1 MKTTKFNK
9 TLLATV
15 VAGMLVMPSVMAEE
29 KAKKDKENN
38 KKEKVTLAEKLKKKT
53 AFEGFL
59 PIYQDKKTGESL
71 LVIEPTQL
79 DKPFLYFAQTVEG
92 ALDAG
97 HFRGAFRQHRL
108 IELRRVFDRIEV
120 VATTPRYYFDPTSA
134 ISKAANANVS
144 EAVLVST
151 KIVKEEDG
159 KIAIKLDD
167 IVENEKLHRIT
178 PMPSADPKA
187 DKKRF
192 KVGKLS
198 KNKTKISSIDNF
210 EQNTHVV
217 VDYVFE
223 NGTPKVRG
231 GKEITDPRYTTV
243 KLQHAFIELPESD
256 FQPRRDDSRIGYF
269 GKQFDDLTSDQ
280 TFIGK
285 DIINRWHL
293 KKKDPSAAVSDP
305 VKPIVWWIENT
316 TPVEWRDTIRDA
328 TLAWNSSFEKAGIS
342 NAIEVRIQPDDAD
355 WKADDVRYNVL
366 RWTSS
371 PRPPFGGYGPSVANP
386 LTGEIIASD
395 IMLEY
400 SFMKGRW
407 ITAQMFTDGASSLET
422 PMPESLSQD
431 EMHYCSLGHELNAG
445 MLFGHYANLAN
456 GMGELE
462 KDKLLKQSMYYLIL
476 HEVGHTLGL
485 NHNMKATQ
493 LHDHK
498 DAHNEAITKGILA
511 GSVMDYPSVNYAPV
525 GMKQGDFYTEKPGPY
540 DDWAIEYGY
549 SQALADPEAE
559 EKRLQKILSRSA
571 EPELAFGNDADDMR
585 APGRHLDPRIN
596 IFDMSSKA
604 VEYARDRF
612 DLIKH
617 TSTKLKDKTLG
628 EGRSHHDLVIGVNAV
643 FGEFARQAAVVSRY
657 IGGVYVDRTLVGQ
670 DGYQQP
676 FTPVEVERQK
686 RAMQTLSEYVFA
698 PDAIEGMEPLFAYLQ
713 RQRRG
718 FDHFG
723 KNEDPKPHKML
734 LGAQKNVLKHI
745 LHPAVLMRLS
755 DTALYGNKYTV
766 EQMMAELSEAIFAAD
781 QKSSINSYRRNLQ
794 TEYVEQLIKISGLE
808 KASPFDNF
816 SKATAVYELK
826 EILDRVKRSRG
837 DRASKIHRSFIT
849 DRINRA
855 FHKSKA

>member
-9 TLLATV
+9 TLLATM
-15 VAGMLVMPSVMAEE
+15 VAGMLVIPSAMAEE
-29 KAKKDKENN
+29 KGKKADK
-38 KKEKVTLAEKLKKKT
+38 KKEKTTLAETLKKKT
-53 AFEGFL
+53 AFDGFL
-59 PIYQDKKTGESL
+59 PIYQDKKTGDSL
-71 LVIEPTQL
+71 LVIEQGQL

-97 HFRGAFRQHRL
+97 HFRGSFRQHRL

-120 VATTPRYYFDPTSA
+120 VAMTPRYKFDSDNA

-167 IVENEKLHRIT
+167 IVENEKLHRIS

-231 GKEITDPRYTTV
+231 GNEITDPRYTTV
-243 KLQHAFIELPESD
+243 KLQHAFIELPESN
-256 FQPRRDDSRIGYF
+256 FKPRRDDSRVGYF

-293 KKKDPSAAVSDP
+293 EKKDPTAAVSDP

-316 TPVEWRDTIRDA
+316 TPLEWRDTIRDA

-386 LTGEIIASD
+386 LTGEIISSD

-445 MLFGHYANLAN
+445 MLFGQYANLAN
-456 GMGELE
+456 GMGDIE
-462 KDKLLKQSMYYLIL
+462 KDKLLRQSMYYLIL

-498 DAHNEAITKGILA
+498 DAHNPEITKGILA

-549 SQALADPEAE
+549 SQALADPKAE
-559 EKRLQKILSRSA
+559 EARLEKILSRSA

-612 DLIKH
+612 ELIKD
-617 TSTKLKDKTLG
+617 TSTKLKDKTLA
-628 EGRSHHDLVIGVNAV
+628 EGRSHHDLVIGANAV

-670 DGYQQP
+670 EGYQQP

-698 PDAIEGMEPLFAYLQ
+698 PDAIENMEPLFAYLQ

-723 KNEDPKPHKML
+723 KNEDPKPHRML
-734 LGAQKNVLKHI
+734 LGAQKNVLQHV
-745 LHPAVLMRLS
+745 LHPNVLMRLS
-755 DTALYGNKYTV
+755 DSALYGNEYSV
-766 EQMMAELSEAIFAAD
+766 EQMMAELSDAVFKAD
-781 QKSSINSYRRNLQ
+781 QKSNINSYRRNLQ

-808 KASPFDNF
+808 KPSRYDNF
-816 SKATAVYELK
+816 SKATALYELK
-826 EILDRVKRSRG
+826 EILERVDRSRG
-837 DRASKIHRSFIT
+837 DRASKIHRSYIK

>member
-15 VAGMLVMPSVMAEE
+15 VAGMLAIPTVMAEE
-29 KAKKDKENN
+29 KDKKADK
-38 KKEKVTLAEKLKKKT
+38 KKEKTTLTETLKKKT
-53 AFEGFL
+53 AFDGFL
-59 PIYQDKKTGESL
+59 PIYQDKKTGDSL
-71 LVIEPTQL
+71 LVIEQGQL
-79 DKPFLYFAQTVEG
+79 DKPFLYFAQTVDG

-120 VATTPRYYFDPTSA
+120 VATTPRYKFDPENA

-144 EAVLVST
+144 EAILVST

-167 IVENEKLHRIT
+167 IVENEKLHRIS

-192 KVGKLS
+192 NVGKLS
-198 KNKTKISSIDNF
+198 KDKTKISSIDNF

-231 GKEITDPRYTTV
+231 GNEITDPRYTTV

-293 KKKDPSAAVSDP
+293 KKKDPTAAVSDP

-316 TPVEWRDTIRDA
+316 TPMEWRDTIRDA

-342 NAIEVRIQPDDAD
+342 NAIEVRVQPDDAD

-445 MLFGHYANLAN
+445 MLFGQYANLAN
-456 GMGELE
+456 GMGEIE
-462 KDKLLKQSMYYLIL
+462 KDKLLRQSMYYLIL

-498 DAHNEAITKGILA
+498 DAHNPEITKGILA

-549 SQALADPEAE
+549 SQALTDPKAE
-559 EKRLQKILSRSA
+559 EARLQKILSRSA

-612 DLIKH
+612 ELIKD

-628 EGRSHHDLVIGVNAV
+628 EGRSHHDLVIGANAV

-670 DGYQQP
+670 EGYQQP

-698 PDAIEGMEPLFAYLQ
+698 PDAIENMEPLFAYLQ

-734 LGAQKNVLKHI
+734 LGAQKNVLKHV
-745 LHPAVLMRLS
+745 LHPSVLMRLS
-755 DTALYGNKYTV
+755 DTALYGNEYSV
-766 EQMMAELSEAIFAAD
+766 EQMMAELSDAIFKAD
-781 QKSSINSYRRNLQ
+781 QKSNINSYRRNLQ

-808 KASPFDNF
+808 KASPYDNF
-816 SKATAVYELK
+816 SKATALYELK
-826 EILDRVKRSRG
+826 EILERVERSRG
-837 DRASKIHRSFIT
+837 DRASKIHRSYIT

-855 FHKSKA
+855 FHKSKT

>member
-15 VAGMLVMPSVMAEE
+15 VAGMLAIPTVMAEE
-29 KAKKDKENN
+29 KDKKADK
-38 KKEKVTLAEKLKKKT
+38 KKEKTTLAETLKKKT
-53 AFEGFL
+53 AFDGFL
-59 PIYQDKKTGESL
+59 PIYQDKKTGDSL
-71 LVIEPTQL
+71 LVIEQGQL
-79 DKPFLYFAQTVEG
+79 DKPFLYFAQTVDG

-120 VATTPRYYFDPTSA
+120 VATTPRYKFDPENA

-144 EAVLVST
+144 EAILVST

-167 IVENEKLHRIT
+167 IVENEKLHRIS

-231 GKEITDPRYTTV
+231 GNEITDPRYTTV
-243 KLQHAFIELPESD
+243 KLQHAFIELPESN
-256 FQPRRDDSRIGYF
+256 FKPRRDDSRVGYF

-293 KKKDPSAAVSDP
+293 EKKDPTAAVSDP

-316 TPVEWRDTIRDA
+316 TPLEWRDTIRDA

-342 NAIEVRIQPDDAD
+342 NAIEVRVQPDDAD

-445 MLFGHYANLAN
+445 MLFGQYANLAN
-456 GMGELE
+456 GMGEIE
-462 KDKLLKQSMYYLIL
+462 KDKLLRQSMYYLIL

-498 DAHNEAITKGILA
+498 DAHNPEITKGILA

-549 SQALADPEAE
+549 SQALTDPKAE
-559 EKRLQKILSRSA
+559 EARLQKILSRSA

-612 DLIKH
+612 ELIKD
-617 TSTKLKDKTLG
+617 TSTKLKDKTLA
-628 EGRSHHDLVIGVNAV
+628 EGRSHHDLVIGANAV

-698 PDAIEGMEPLFAYLQ
+698 PDAIENMEPLFAYLQ

-734 LGAQKNVLKHI
+734 LGAQKNVLKHV
-745 LHPAVLMRLS
+745 LHPSVLMRLS
-755 DTALYGNKYTV
+755 DTALYGNEYSV
-766 EQMMAELSEAIFAAD
+766 EQMMAELSDAMFKAD
-781 QKSSINSYRRNLQ
+781 QKSNINSYRRNLQ

-808 KASPFDNF
+808 KASPYDNF
-816 SKATAVYELK
+816 SKATALYELK
-826 EILDRVKRSRG
+826 EILERVERSRG
-837 DRASKIHRSFIT
+837 DRASKIHRAYIT

>member
-9 TLLATV
+9 TLLATM
-15 VAGMLVMPSVMAEE
+15 VAGMLVIPSAMAEE
-29 KAKKDKENN
+29 KGKKADK
-38 KKEKVTLAEKLKKKT
+38 KKEKTTLAETLKKKT
-53 AFEGFL
+53 AFDGFL
-59 PIYQDKKTGESL
+59 PIYQDKKTGDSL
-71 LVIEPTQL
+71 LVIEQGQL

-97 HFRGAFRQHRL
+97 HFRGSFRQHRL

-120 VATTPRYYFDPTSA
+120 VAMTPRYKFDSDNA

-167 IVENEKLHRIT
+167 IVENEKLHRIS

-223 NGTPKVRG
+223 NGTPRVRG
-231 GKEITDPRYTTV
+231 GNEITDPRYTTV
-243 KLQHAFIELPESD
+243 KLQHAFIELPESN
-256 FQPRRDDSRIGYF
+256 FKPRRDDSRVGYF

-293 KKKDPSAAVSDP
+293 EKKDPTAAVSDP

-316 TPVEWRDTIRDA
+316 TPLEWRDTIRDA

-386 LTGEIIASD
+386 LTGEIISSD

-445 MLFGHYANLAN
+445 MLFGQYANLAN
-456 GMGELE
+456 GMGDIE
-462 KDKLLKQSMYYLIL
+462 KDKLLRQSMYYLIL

-498 DAHNEAITKGILA
+498 DAHNPEITKGILA

-549 SQALADPEAE
+549 SQALADPKAE
-559 EKRLQKILSRSA
+559 EARLEKILSRSA

-612 DLIKH
+612 ELIKD
-617 TSTKLKDKTLG
+617 TSTKLKDKTLA
-628 EGRSHHDLVIGVNAV
+628 EGRSHHDLVIGANAV

-670 DGYQQP
+670 EGYQQP

-698 PDAIEGMEPLFAYLQ
+698 PDAIENMEPLFAYLQ

-723 KNEDPKPHKML
+723 KNEDPKPHRML
-734 LGAQKNVLKHI
+734 LGAQKNVLQHV
-745 LHPAVLMRLS
+745 LHPNVLMRLS
-755 DTALYGNKYTV
+755 DSALYGNEYSV
-766 EQMMAELSEAIFAAD
+766 EQMMAELSDAVFKAD
-781 QKSSINSYRRNLQ
+781 QKSNINSYRRNLQ

-808 KASPFDNF
+808 KPSRYDNF
-816 SKATAVYELK
+816 SKATALYELK
-826 EILDRVKRSRG
+826 EILERVDRSRG
-837 DRASKIHRSFIT
+837 DRASKIHRSYIT

>member
-1 MKTTKFNK
+1 MIIKKYNK
-9 TLLATV
+9 TILASL
-15 VAGMLVMPSVMAEE
+15 VAGLLVVPSAFAED
-29 KAKKDKENN
+29 KAKKKEDK
-38 KKEKVTLAEKLKKKT
+38 KKETLTETLKKKT
-53 AFEGFL
+53 AFDGFL
-59 PIYQDKKTGESL
+59 PVYQDKKTGNSL
-71 LVIEPTQL
+71 LVIEQGQL
-79 DKPFLYFAQTVEG
+79 DKPFLYFAQTVDG

-97 HFRGAFRQHRL
+97 HFRGGFRQHRL

-120 VATTPRYYFDPTSA
+120 VAKTPRYYFDPENA
-134 ISKAANANVS
+134 ISKAAEANIS
-144 EAVLVST
+144 EAVLVSA

-167 IVENEKLHRIT
+167 IVENEKLHRIA

-192 KVGKLS
+192 KLGKLS
-198 KNKTKISSIDNF
+198 KDKTKISAIDNF

-223 NGTPKVRG
+223 NSTPKVRG
-231 GKEITDPRYTTV
+231 GREITDPRYTTI

-256 FQPRRDDSRIGYF
+256 FEPRRDDPRVGYF

-285 DIINRWHL
+285 DVINRWHL

-305 VKPIVWWIENT
+305 VEPIVWWIENT
-316 TPVEWRDTIRDA
+316 TPHEWRDTIKNA
-328 TLAWNSSFEKAGIS
+328 TLAWNSAFEKAGIS

-371 PRPPFGGYGPSVANP
+371 PRPPFGGYGPSIANP
-386 LTGEIIASD
+386 LTGQIIASD

-422 PMPESLSQD
+422 PMPESLTQD
-431 EMHYCSLGHELNAG
+431 EMHHCSLGHQLNAG
-445 MLFGHYANLAN
+445 MLFGHFANLAN
-456 GMGELE
+456 GMGEIE
-462 KDKLLKQSMYYLIL
+462 KDKLLKQSMHYLIL

-498 DAHNEAITKGILA
+498 EAHDPSITKGILA

-525 GMKQGDFYTEKPGPY
+525 GVKQGDFYTEKPGPY
-540 DDWAIEYGY
+540 DDWVIEYGY
-549 SQALADPEAE
+549 SQSLPNAAEE
-559 EKRLQKILSRSA
+559 EKRLQKILSRSTQ
-571 EPELAFGNDADDMR
+571 PELAFGNDADDMR
-585 APGRHLDPRIN
+585 AAGRHLDPRIN
-596 IFDMSSKA
+596 IFDMSSNA
-604 VEYARDRF
+604 IEYARDRF
-612 DLIKH
+612 ELIKD
-617 TSTKLKDKTLG
+617 TSSKLKDKTLE
-628 EGRSHHDLVIGVNAV
+628 EGRSHHDLVVGVNAV
-643 FGEFARQAAVVSRY
+643 FGEFSRQAGVVSRY
-657 IGGVYVDRTLVGQ
+657 IGGVYVDRSFVGQ
-670 DGYQQP
+670 EGYQQP
-676 FTPVEVERQK
+676 FTPVEEKRQK
-686 RAMQTLSEYVFA
+686 RAMETLSEFVFA
-698 PDAIEGMEPLFAYLQ
+698 PDAIENLEPMFAYLQ

-734 LGAQKNVLKHI
+734 LGAQKRVLSHV
-745 LHPAVLMRLS
+745 LHPNVLMRLS
-755 DTALYGNKYTV
+755 DTALYGNKYKV
-766 EQMMAELSEAIFAAD
+766 EEMMSDLSDAIFKAD
-781 QKSSINSYRRNLQ
+781 ERGTINSYRRNLQ
-794 TEYVEQLIKISGLE
+794 TEYVERLIKISGLE
-808 KASPFDNF
+808 KPSKYDNF
-816 SKATAVYELK
+816 AKATALYELK
-826 EILDRVKRSRG
+826 QVLERVDSSRG
-837 DRASKIHRSFIT
+837 DRATKVHRFYLT

-855 FHKSKA
+855 FHKTEA

>member
-1 MKTTKFNK
+1 MIIKKYNK
-9 TLLATV
+9 TILASL
-15 VAGMLVMPSVMAEE
+15 VAGLLVVPSAFAED
-29 KAKKDKENN
+29 KAKKKDDK
-38 KKEKVTLAEKLKKKT
+38 KKETLTETLKKKT

-59 PIYQDKKTGESL
+59 PVYQDKKTGNSL
-71 LVIEPTQL
+71 LVIEQDQL
-79 DKPFLYFAQTVEG
+79 EKPFLYFAQTVDG

-97 HFRGAFRQHRL
+97 HFRGGFRQHRL

-120 VATTPRYYFDPTSA
+120 VATTPRYYFDPENA
-134 ISKAANANVS
+134 ISKAAEANIS
-144 EAVLVST
+144 EAVLVSA

-167 IVENEKLHRIT
+167 LVENEKLHRVA
-178 PMPSADPKA
+178 PMPAADPKA

-192 KVGKLS
+192 KLGKLS
-198 KNKTKISSIDNF
+198 KDKTKISSIDNY

-223 NGTPKVRG
+223 NSTPKVRG
-231 GKEITDPRYTTV
+231 GREITDPRYTTI

-256 FQPRRDDSRIGYF
+256 FEPRRDDPRVGYF

-280 TFIGK
+280 TFIAK
-285 DIINRWHL
+285 DVINRWHL

-305 VKPIVWWIENT
+305 VEPIVWWIENT
-316 TPVEWRDTIRDA
+316 TPVEWRDTIKNA

-342 NAIEVRIQPDDAD
+342 NAIEVRIQPDDAE

-371 PRPPFGGYGPSVANP
+371 PRPPFGGYGPSIANP
-386 LTGEIIASD
+386 LTGQIIASD

-422 PMPESLSQD
+422 PMPESLTQD
-431 EMHYCSLGHELNAG
+431 EMHYCSLGHQLNAG
-445 MLFGHYANLAN
+445 MLFGHFANLAN
-456 GMGELE
+456 GMGEIE
-462 KDKLLKQSMYYLIL
+462 KDKLLKQSMHYLIL

-498 DAHNEAITKGILA
+498 DAHDPEITKGILA

-525 GMKQGDFYTEKPGPY
+525 GVKQGDFYTEKPGPY
-540 DDWAIEYGY
+540 DDWVIEYGY
-549 SQALADPEAE
+549 SQALPNTEEE
-559 EKRLQKILSRSA
+559 EKRLQQILSRSTQ
-571 EPELAFGNDADDMR
+571 PELAFGNDADDMR

-604 VEYARDRF
+604 IEYARDRF
-612 DLIKH
+612 ELIKD
-617 TSTKLKDKTLG
+617 TSGKLKDKTLD
-628 EGRSHHDLVIGVNAV
+628 EGRSHHDLVVGVNAV
-643 FGEFARQAAVVSRY
+643 FGEFARQAGVVSRY
-657 IGGVYVDRTLVGQ
+657 VGGVYVDRSFVGQ
-670 DGYQQP
+670 EGYNQP
-676 FTPVEVERQK
+676 FTPVEKERQK

-698 PDAIEGMEPLFAYLQ
+698 PDAIDNLEPMFAYLQ

-723 KNEDPKPHKML
+723 KNEDPKPHRML
-734 LGAQKNVLKHI
+734 LGAQKNVLNHV
-745 LHPAVLMRLS
+745 LHPNVLMRLS
-755 DTALYGNKYTV
+755 DTALYGNDYKV
-766 EQMMAELSEAIFAAD
+766 EEMMADLSEAIFAAD
-781 QKSSINSYRRNLQ
+781 ERGSINSYRRNLQ
-794 TEYVEQLIKISGLE
+794 TEYVERLIKISGLE
-808 KASPFDNF
+808 KPSKYDNF
-816 SKATAVYELK
+816 AKATALYELK
-826 EILDRVKRSRG
+826 EILDRVDSSRG
-837 DRASKIHRSFIT
+837 DRATKVHRFYLT

-855 FHKSKA
+855 FHKTEA